1 MDAEE
6 LTKNMIKNINDED
19 LAGAKSNFERLIANK
34 LYDRLE
40 DKKEGLGKTMFSKDG
55 QQNNQSDDEEE
66 ENRQTGQKGQEKA
79 GQSGGKSS
87 RRKPSSTLPLLRDT
101 PAAG

>member
-6 LTKNMIKNINDED
+6 LTKNLIKNINDED

-55 QQNNQSDDEEE
+55 QNNQSDDEEE
-66 ENRQTGQKGQEKA
+66 NRQT
-79 GQSGGKSS
+79 SS
-87 RRKPSSTLPLLRDT
+87 DNTPDASNSE
-101 PAAG
+101 PAAEAEPVSAE

>member
-6 LTKNMIKNINDED
+6 LTKNLIKNINDED

-40 DKKEGLGKTMFSKDG
+40 DKKEGLGKKIYSKDS
-55 QQNNQSDDEEE
+55 NPESDSEHET
-66 ENRQTGQKGQEKA
+66 QTTQEP
-79 GQSGGKSS
+79 SGHEQETTSAEYA
-87 RRKPSSTLPLLRDT
+87 T
-101 PAAG
+101 AEQ

>member
-6 LTKNMIKNINDED
+6 LTKNLIKNINDED

-40 DKKEGLGKTMFSKDG
+40 DKKEGLGKTMFNKDG

-66 ENRQTGQKGQEKA
+66 NRQTTSDNTPDASNSE
-79 GQSGGKSS
+79 
-87 RRKPSSTLPLLRDT
+87 
-101 PAAG
+101 PAAEAEPVSAE

>member
-6 LTKNMIKNINDED
+6 LTKNLIKNINDED
-19 LAGAKSNFERLIANK
+19 LAGAKSNFEKLIANK

-66 ENRQTGQKGQEKA
+66 TRQTT
-79 GQSGGKSS
+79 S
-87 RRKPSSTLPLLRDT
+87 DNT
-101 PAAG
+101 PDASNSEPAEPVSAE

>member
-6 LTKNMIKNINDED
+6 LTKNLIKNINDED

-66 ENRQTGQKGQEKA
+66 NRQT
-79 GQSGGKSS
+79 SS
-87 RRKPSSTLPLLRDT
+87 DNTPDASNSE
-101 PAAG
+101 PAAEPVSAE

>member
-6 LTKNMIKNINDED
+6 LTKNLIKNINDED

-66 ENRQTGQKGQEKA
+66 NRQT
-79 GQSGGKSS
+79 SS
-87 RRKPSSTLPLLRDT
+87 DNT
-101 PAAG
+101 PDASNSEPTAEAEPVSAE